1 MDFLKRF
8 KGLLLDATVGFIK
21 QYRSKSIG
29 LMKLKAAVYY
39 LRAVQIVRRHVLI
52 VAAILFLVETA
63 AVAVIVVPFVWLALS
78 PGSRAVKFLLALL
91 LGVIDIGVPLGVL
104 AYFLSEKKWMELS
117 KSDELV
123 ESVTKKD

>member
-1 MDFLKRF
+1 
-8 KGLLLDATVGFIK
+8 
-21 QYRSKSIG
+21 
-29 LMKLKAAVYY
+29 
-39 LRAVQIVRRHVLI
+39 
-52 VAAILFLVETA
+52 
-63 AVAVIVVPFVWLALS
+63 
-78 PGSRAVKFLLALL
+78 L